1 MLSLALKTTTQNV
14 IVRKLSSYARKNQTK
29 RALWEYDNII
39 KSLYFLEYI
48 DSLSLRQ
55 NVQKALNRGESY
67 HKLRRAVSFANFGK
81 LRFKTEQD
89 QQIWNECSRLL
100 TNCIIY
106 YNASILSNLLTKSQN
121 KGIEMNILKYIS
133 PVAWQHINFY
143 GRYEFSKSPTVVNLE
158 TIIENINEDDI
169 LTRLTQ
175 EHSLE
180 EE

>member
-1 MLSLALKTTTQNV
+1 
-14 IVRKLSSYARKNQTK
+14 
-29 RALWEYDNII
+29 YDNII